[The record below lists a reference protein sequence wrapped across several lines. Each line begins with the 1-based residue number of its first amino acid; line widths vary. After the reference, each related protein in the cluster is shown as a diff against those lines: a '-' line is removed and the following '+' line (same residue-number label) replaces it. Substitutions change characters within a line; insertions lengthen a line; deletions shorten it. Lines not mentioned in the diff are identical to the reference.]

1 MMEGA
6 ELRFTKDAVLAIADQ
21 AILMKTGA
29 RALRS
34 IMEDIMLDI
43 MYDLPSY
50 SEPVQVVISA
60 GVVRGKA
67 KAKITAVSPSK
78 KNAA

>member
-1 MMEGA
+1 MEGA
-6 ELRFTKDAVLAIADQ
+6 ELRFTREAVLAIADQ

-43 MYDLPSY
+43 MYDLPNIVH
-50 SEPVQVVISA
+50 PVEVVISA
-60 GVVRGKA
+60 GVVKGKT
-67 KAKITAVSPSK
+67 KAKIITLPIGK
-78 KNAA
+78 KDAA